1 MNFTA
6 TENNKVRMT
15 LNTTNDTMWSMNRE
29 NYYTIKIYN
38 PNQTQPRFNIGLD
51 GMDRGS
57 SHKLNGIRNIELE
70 YGTCLLYTSDAA
82 DD

>member
-1 MNFTA
+1 
-6 TENNKVRMT
+6 
-15 LNTTNDTMWSMNRE
+15 MWSMNRE

-70 YGTCLLYTSDAA
+70 YGTIFEFTAGHPSKFKIRGSVRNCLLYTSWW
-82 DD
+82 